1 MDYFQLSNIGPGWW
15 LGLFNCHIA
24 VIGAPGPYMK
34 RKADETENRLP
45 EGLSARHAPPSVF
58 YVRLAQ
64 VGTAG
69 GR

>member
-1 MDYFQLSNIGPGWW
+1 
-15 LGLFNCHIA
+15 
-24 VIGAPGPYMK
+24 MK

-45 EGLSARHAPPSVF
+45 AGLSARHAPPSVF